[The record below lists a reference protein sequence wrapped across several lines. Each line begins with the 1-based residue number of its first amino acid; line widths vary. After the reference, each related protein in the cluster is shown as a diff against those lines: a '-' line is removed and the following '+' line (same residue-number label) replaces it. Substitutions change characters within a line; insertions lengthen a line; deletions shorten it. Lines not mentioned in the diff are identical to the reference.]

1 MLANMA
7 LTELDEMCRD
17 WATRKGCV
25 PLVKYAD
32 DFIIVC
38 RSEAEAQWR
47 KEAISSRLR
56 EKVGLE
62 LSEEKTEITHISQGF
77 DFLGFNIR
85 KYTLNS
91 PYKKPKLI
99 IKPSKGNVTGY
110 LRDIRQII
118 KTMRQ
123 ATTEE
128 LIKTLN
134 PRIQGWGL
142 YYRHVVSKQVFARID
157 HEIHQA
163 LWRWAKRR
171 HPNKSNGWI
180 RNRYFRIYRGNRWTF
195 TGEEGTRLMK
205 MSSLPITRHIT
216 LRKGMKVYGSDR
228 ETLEYWRRREYRN
241 ALSKIY
247 SAKVEKIYT
256 RQKGICPY
264 CRQPMTD
271 ISETHI
277 HHMLP
282 VKYGGAEK
290 LNNLRLL
297 HLDCHKAIHSEYS
310 LKQMRDAVRS
320 GRSCLLSAAEGESY
334 MR

>member
-1 MLANMA
+1 LANKER
-7 LTELDEMCRD
+7 L
-17 WATRKGCV
+17 RKGCT

-47 KEAISSRLR
+47 KEKVSSRLR

-77 DFLGFNIR
+77 DFLGYNIR
-85 KYTLNS
+85 KYTLKS

-99 IKPSKGNVTGY
+99 IKPAKENVTGY
-110 LRDIRQII
+110 LRDIRQTIRA
-118 KTMRQ
+118 MRQ
-123 ATTEE
+123 ATTEN

-134 PRIQGWGL
+134 PKIQGWGL
-142 YYRHVVSKQVFARID
+142 YYRHVVSKQVFGKID

-171 HPNKSNGWI
+171 HPNKGNRWI
-180 RNRYFRIYRGNRWTF
+180 RNRYFRTYRGNRWMF

-205 MSSLPITRHIT
+205 MSSLPITRHII

-228 ETLEYWRRREYRN
+228 ETLEYWRRREYKN
-241 ALSKIY
+241 ALSQIY
-247 SAKVEKIYT
+247 SSKVEKIYA

-264 CRQPMTD
+264 CGQPMTD

-277 HHMLP
+277 HHILP
-282 VKYGGAEK
+282 VKYGGTEK
-290 LNNLRLL
+290 LNNLWLL
-297 HLDCHKAIHSEYS
+297 HLDCHITLHSEYS
-310 LKQMRDAVRS
+310 LEQMRDAVRN
-320 GRSCLLSAAEGESY
+320 GRWYLQPAAEGESC